1 MTRFSLKGEILEMLP
16 FAVRAAILRIR
27 QNFPSEINLSQ

>member
-1 MTRFSLKGEILEMLP
+1 MTRFSLKGKILEKLP

-27 QNFPSEINLSQ
+27 QNFPSEVALPG